1 MFFDVSSNFVIEK
14 TLKSKL
20 RIYFD
25 KAKKKVSD
33 NLFQVTVYQ
42 IIIPRKKYLHIFQ
55 TVVNATESAWFE
67 FDVLKATLSWIEDS
81 RTNNGVLI
89 TCQSITDT
97 RKTISDCG
105 FIGINDDPSL
115 RPFLVSFYQSGDSDE
130 FLAEQL
136 PGKNKTTYS
145 VHERIRR
152 GIQEIFPA
160 APKDTFGNTNYKR
173 ASNASC
179 ERHPLYIGFRDLKWS
194 NWIIAP
200 EGYKASYCGGECTFP
215 LHSSMNAS
223 NHAIIQTLVHLLTP
237 ESIPEPC
244 CAPTSLDSLKVLFL
258 DEKYNVVLKNYA
270 NMKVKSCGCQ

>member
-1 MFFDVSSNFVIEK
+1 MFFDISSNFVIEK

-25 KAKKKVSD
+25 KEKKNVSD
-33 NLFQVTVYQ
+33 NLFQITVYQ
-42 IIIPRKKYLHIFQ
+42 IIIPRRKYLPIFQ
-55 TVVNATESAWFE
+55 TVVNGTESAWYE
-67 FDVLKATLSWIEDS
+67 FDVLNATLSWIEDS
-81 RTNNGVLI
+81 TRNNGVLI

-105 FIGINDDPSL
+105 FIGINDDSSF

-145 VHERIRR
+145 VNERIRR
-152 GIQEIFPA
+152 GLQDLFPEA
-160 APKDTFGNTNYKR
+160 KETFIKSKYKHV
-173 ASNASC
+173 SNASC
-179 ERHPLYIGFRDLKWS
+179 DRHPLYIGFKDLKWS
-194 NWIIAP
+194 SWIIAP

-237 ESIPEPC
+237 ESIPKPC
-244 CAPTSLDSLKVLFL
+244 CAPISLESLRVLFL
-258 DEKYNVVLKNYA
+258 DEKNNVVMKNYA
-270 NMKVKSCGCQ
+270 NMKVKNCGCQ